1 MEKLWCYRK
10 KPMIR
15 MKQNYGTIKKTIVL
29 WKKTVILREKTDD
42 TIVNYS

>member
-15 MKQNYGTIKKTIVL
+15 MKQNYGTIKK
-29 WKKTVILREKTDD
+29 
-42 TIVNYS
+42 NYSTMEKKL